1 MSSETTG
8 NPFIKKPIDEVRDSI
23 RIINRDIKIMQNDI
37 KYIIHKIDLLN
48 NIREK
53 EIIQDLNMQQDGWF
67 LFDKNRYK

>member
-1 MSSETTG
+1 MSSE

-48 NIREK
+48 GEREK

-67 LFDKNRYK
+67 LFDTK

>member
-1 MSSETTG
+1 MSSE

-48 NIREK
+48 GEREK
-53 EIIQDLNMQQDGWF
+53 EIIKDLNMQQDGWF
-67 LFDKNRYK
+67 LFDTK